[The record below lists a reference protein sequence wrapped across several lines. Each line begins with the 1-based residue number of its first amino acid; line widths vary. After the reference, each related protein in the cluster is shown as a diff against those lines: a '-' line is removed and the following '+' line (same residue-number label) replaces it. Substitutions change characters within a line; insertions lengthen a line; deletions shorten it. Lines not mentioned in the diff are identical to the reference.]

1 MQQRRAQAEFTRF
14 FNKEFTRNL
23 LFLLTLF
30 YFDFCR
36 NRIEEEMREN
46 HPFFDRP
53 LFAVGRDSRLRRI
66 CHKIVDAKYS
76 ATGRNN
82 DSITGRKAVQHK
94 YKQIHILLGLMTY
107 LDWAMVFVTS
117 CSCVSML
124 FESPWPPTTAEY
136 LIFNNFYLQICEY
149 IFVLAMT
156 FELIV
161 KILAN
166 GLFFTPKAVV
176 GDVGGVMTLFI
187 YSVSYILSSLKYIII
202 MYKIFH

>member
-1 MQQRRAQAEFTRF
+1 
-14 FNKEFTRNL
+14 
-23 LFLLTLF
+23 
-30 YFDFCR
+30 
-36 NRIEEEMREN
+36 MREN

-66 CHKIVDAKYS
+66 CCKIVNAKYS
-76 ATGRNN
+76 SKNQTTTNVFLSN
-82 DSITGRKAVQHK
+82 RKAIQYK
-94 YKQIHILLGLMTY
+94 YKQIHILLSLMTY
-107 LDWAMVFVTS
+107 LDWTMVFITS

-124 FESPWPPTTAEY
+124 FESPWPPNTRKY

-149 IFVLAMT
+149 MFVLAMT

-166 GLFFTPKAVV
+166 GFFFTPKAVV

-187 YSVSYILSSLKYIII
+187 YIVNFLFFVLFIK
-202 MYKIFH
+202 